1 MEAWIPIVIAAAFLQ
16 NLRSALQKH
25 LKDRVSTAGATFAR
39 FGFGFPAAIV
49 YLAGLTWIGGYDL
62 PRLTGAFGFFVLL
75 GGSAQIFATALLVAL
90 FGLRNFAVGTAY
102 SKTETLQT
110 ALIGAVVLAEAPTAL
125 GWLAILVGLFGI
137 LLLSFGK
144 GQVNLR
150 ALLAGWTHK
159 SALMGLGAGALFG
172 ISGVAYRSASL
183 SLDHQPVFVS
193 AAVTLTSVIIGQSLA
208 MMLYLH
214 WRKPGEL
221 TKVVKEW
228 RVALP
233 IGLSGVTASAG
244 WFTALALQNA
254 AYVRALGQ
262 VELLF
267 TYIAS
272 LFIFKEKITRL
283 EYLGSLLILAS
294 ILIILQT

>member
-25 LKDRVSTAGATFAR
+25 LKDKVSTAGATFAR
-39 FGFGFPAAIV
+39 FGFGFPAAIA
-49 YLAGLTWIGGYDL
+49 YLAGLVWIGGYVL
-62 PRLTGAFGFFVLL
+62 PTPNWEFAFFVLL

-110 ALIGAVVLAEAPTAL
+110 ALIGAVVLAESPTLL
-125 GWLAILVGLFGI
+125 GWLAIFVGLVGI

-144 GQVNLR
+144 GQVNLK
-150 ALLAGWTHK
+150 ALLTGWTHK
-159 SALMGLGAGALFG
+159 SALMGLASGALFG
-172 ISGVAYRSASL
+172 VSGVAYRSASL
-183 SLDHQPVFVS
+183 SLEHEPLFVC
-193 AAVTLTSVIIGQSLA
+193 AALTLTCVIIGQSLA
-208 MMLYLH
+208 MMIYLI
-214 WRKPGEL
+214 WKKPGEL
-221 TKVVKEW
+221 GKVIREW
-228 RVALP
+228 KVALP

-262 VELLF
+262 IELLF
-267 TYIAS
+267 TYAAS
-272 LFIFKEKITRL
+272 LFIFKEKITGL

-294 ILIILQT
+294 ILIILQA